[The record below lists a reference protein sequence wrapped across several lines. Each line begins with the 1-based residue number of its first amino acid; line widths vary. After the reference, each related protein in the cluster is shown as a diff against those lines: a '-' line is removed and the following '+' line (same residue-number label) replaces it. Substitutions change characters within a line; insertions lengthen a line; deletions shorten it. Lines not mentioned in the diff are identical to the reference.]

1 MSALVWLLAGAGAA
15 SLLWRWR
22 SARRIAGL
30 RARGAL
36 IVDVRTPE
44 EFRRG
49 HAAGALTLPLDRLSL
64 GSTKLDR
71 EQPILLCCAS
81 GARSALA
88 ARRLREQG
96 FEAYNA
102 GPWTRLR

>member
-1 MSALVWLLAGAGAA
+1 MTALVWLLAGAGAA

-22 SARRIAGL
+22 SARTLAAL
-30 RARGAL
+30 RAQGAV
-36 IVDVRTPE
+36 IVDVRTPD

-49 HAAGALTLPLDRLSL
+49 HAEGALNLPLDRLSL
-64 GSTKLDR
+64 GAAKLDR
-71 EQPILLCCAS
+71 EQPLLLCCAS

-88 ARRLREQG
+88 ARQLRALG
-96 FEAYNA
+96 FDATNA

>member
-1 MSALVWLLAGAGAA
+1 MTALIWILAGAGAA

-22 SARRIAGL
+22 SARALAAL

-36 IVDVRTPE
+36 ILDVRTPD

-49 HAAGALTLPLDRLSL
+49 HAEGALNLPLDRLTL
-64 GSTKLDR
+64 GAERLDR
-71 EQPILLCCAS
+71 QQPLLVCCAS

-88 ARRLREQG
+88 AQRLRALG
-96 FEAYNA
+96 FEATNA

>member
-1 MSALVWLLAGAGAA
+1 MTGLVWLSAAAGAA

-22 SARRIAGL
+22 SSQRIAQL

-49 HAAGALTLPLDRLSL
+49 HPEGAINLPLNRL
-64 GSTKLDR
+64 TKEAERLDR
-71 EQPILLCCAS
+71 KQPLLLCCAS

-88 ARRLREQG
+88 ARQLRATG
-96 FEAYNA
+96 FEATNA

>member
-1 MSALVWLLAGAGAA
+1 MSPLIWILGGLGAA

-22 SARRIAGL
+22 SSRRLAAL

-49 HAAGALTLPLDRLSL
+49 HAEGALNLPLDRLSL
-64 GSTKLDR
+64 GAAKLDR
-71 EQPILLCCAS
+71 EQPLLLCCAS

-88 ARRLREQG
+88 ARQLRALG
-96 FEAYNA
+96 FDATNA

>member
-1 MSALVWLLAGAGAA
+1 MTALIWMLAAAGGA
-15 SLLWRWR
+15 SLFWRWR
-22 SARRIAGL
+22 SARRVASL

-49 HAAGALTLPLDRLSL
+49 HAEGALNLPMDRLAL
-64 GSTKLDR
+64 GAERLDR

-88 ARRLREQG
+88 AQRLRALG
-96 FEAYNA
+96 FDATNA